1 MSPPHMSSFALLA
14 MLLLAYTYAGY
25 PLLVAT
31 WAFLFPC
38 RLRKDDEFE
47 PTISICMAVF
57 NGGPWLEAKLAS
69 LQRLEYPPDKIAILV
84 CSDGSTDDTA
94 RIVERLAASDP
105 RIVLLENSTR
115 LGKPASVNRL
125 RRSARGDV
133 LLMTDVRQLLA
144 PATLRALIRPL
155 ADPSVGCVSGRLVLA
170 GHTGAGAY
178 WRYER
183 FIRTCEGRIGS
194 MVGVSGSIYALW
206 RRDLPDLP
214 EDLILDDM
222 FVPLRIALSKRH
234 VVFCEEAEAYDLA
247 LDDEHEFARKVR
259 TLAGNYQLLA
269 KMPSLLIPGTRV
281 WFHVMSHKLL
291 RLVCPFALL
300 VLFSTSLGIALAP
313 LPEISLSELHFWR
326 ALSLAQFVLYALAL
340 FGGRAGRVAGLMRTF
355 VVLNAAAVVGL
366 WRFVRKTQAVTW

>member
-1 MSPPHMSSFALLA
+1 MSALALPA
-14 MLLLAYTYAGY
+14 LVLIAYTYAGY
-25 PLLVAT
+25 PLLIAM

-38 RLRKDDEFE
+38 RLRASDEFE

-57 NGGPWLEAKLAS
+57 NGGRWLEAKLRS
-69 LQRLEYPPDKIAILV
+69 LQHLEYPPGKVDILV
-84 CSDGSTDDTA
+84 CSDGSTDDTV
-94 RIVERLAASDP
+94 RIVERLAASDS

-115 LGKPASVNRL
+115 LGKPAALNRL
-125 RRSARGDV
+125 RRAARGNV
-133 LLMTDVRQLLA
+133 LLMTDVRQVFA

-170 GHTGAGAY
+170 GTTGAGAY
-178 WRYER
+178 WHYER
-183 FIRTCEGRIGS
+183 FIRTSEGRIGS

-234 VVFCEEAEAYDLA
+234 VVFCEEAEAYDDA
-247 LDDEHEFARKVR
+247 LEDQQEFARKVR

-281 WFHVMSHKLL
+281 WFHLTSHKLL
-291 RLVCPFALL
+291 RLVCPFALV
-300 VLFSTSLGIALAP
+300 VLFGTSLGIALAP
-313 LPEISLSELHFWR
+313 RSEVSLSELHFWR
-326 ALSLAQFVLYALAL
+326 GLASAQIVLYALAL
-340 FGGRAGRVAGLMRTF
+340 FGRRAGRVAGLMRTF
-355 VVLNAAAVVGL
+355 VVLNAAAMVGL
-366 WRFVRKTQAVTW
+366 WRFLRKTQAVTW

>member
-1 MSPPHMSSFALLA
+1 MSSFHMSSFAISA
-14 MLLLAYTYAGY
+14 LLLIAYTYAGY
-25 PLLVAT
+25 PLLVAA
-31 WAFLFPC
+31 WAVLLPY
-38 RLRKDDEFE
+38 RLRTTDAFE

-57 NGGPWLEAKLAS
+57 NGGSWLEAKLRC
-69 LQRLEYPPDKIAILV
+69 LQQSEYPSGKIAILV

-105 RIVLLENSTR
+105 RIVLLENRAR
-115 LGKPASVNRL
+115 LGKPASLNRL
-125 RRSARGDV
+125 RQAAEGDV
-133 LLMTDVRQLLA
+133 LLMTDVRQIFA
-144 PATLRALIRPL
+144 PGTLRALIQPL
-155 ADPSVGCVSGRLVLA
+155 SDPLVGCVSGRLVLA
-170 GHTGAGAY
+170 GKHGAGAY

-183 FIRTCEGRIGS
+183 LIRSSEGRIGS

-206 RRDLPDLP
+206 RRDLPHLP

-234 VVFCEEAEAYDLA
+234 VVFCEQAEAYDET

-281 WFHVMSHKLL
+281 WFHMMSHKLL

-300 VLFSTSLGIALAP
+300 LLFVMSLGIAFAP
-313 LPEISLSELHFWR
+313 PPDVSLSQLFFWR
-326 ALSLAQFVLYALAL
+326 VLAYAQIAFYALAL
-340 FGGRAGRVAGLMRTF
+340 VGGRAGRVAGLMRTF
-355 VVLNAAAVVGL
+355 VVLNAAAIVGL
-366 WRFVRKTQAVTW
+366 WRFLRKTQAVTW